1 VDCDVVP
8 PDAALFAHQLF
19 TRLLHVPFIAKFAV
33 FARVTTASETRL
45 RVFCVTDDQLDKTLE
60 RHQKYREV
68 ARSQHVE
75 VQFAHIRLF
84 VMSRHRHT
92 QLDNRFTA
100 VLHCRRLSLTIV
112 V

>member
-1 VDCDVVP
+1 
-8 PDAALFAHQLF
+8 
-19 TRLLHVPFIAKFAV
+19 
-33 FARVTTASETRL
+33 
-45 RVFCVTDDQLDKTLE
+45 VFCVTDDQLDKTLE
-60 RHQKYREV
+60 QHQKYREV

-92 QLDNRFTA
+92 QHWLQLDNRFTA